1 MSHHETCKNYT
12 WLPPMQTFLR
22 KFLEDVCQQNE
33 ENVETQNGRYKPR
46 IQGGKRIKPSKDLE
60 INQPKLKLKVNK
72 LQKCY

>member
-1 MSHHETCKNYT
+1 MQELYAVTSHANI
-12 WLPPMQTFLR
+12 LR

-33 ENVETQNGRYKPR
+33 ENVETQNGKYKAR
-46 IQGGKRIKPSKDLE
+46 IQGGKRIKPSKDRE